1 MTLCCYTKLIYRRI
15 KEIFMRWLNKKRAGG
30 KTTGLIFASEATGYP
45 IIVETE
51 AQARNVKA
59 IAAKLGANIPEPM
72 SVKNY
77 FDTRQGRH
85 IEKILIDESPRI
97 IEDALKRYFGVEI
110 AAATMT
116 LEDIR

>member
-1 MTLCCYTKLIYRRI
+1 MK
-15 KEIFMRWLNKKRAGG
+15 WLNKKRAGG

-51 AQARNVKA
+51 MQARNIKD
-59 IAAKLGANIPEPM
+59 IATKLGVKIPEPM
-72 SVKNY
+72 SVKSY

-110 AAATMT
+110 VAVTMS
-116 LEDIR
+116 LDDIK

>member
-1 MTLCCYTKLIYRRI
+1 MK
-15 KEIFMRWLNKKRAGG
+15 WLNKKRAGG
-30 KTTGLIFASEATGYP
+30 KTTGSIFASEATDYP

-51 AQARNVKA
+51 MQARNIKD
-59 IAAKLGANIPEPM
+59 IATKLGVKIPEPM

-97 IEDALKRYFGVEI
+97 IEDALKKYFGVEI
-110 AAATMT
+110 VAVTMS
-116 LEDIR
+116 LDDIK

>member
-1 MTLCCYTKLIYRRI
+1 MK
-15 KEIFMRWLNKKRAGG
+15 WLNKKRAGG
-30 KTTGLIFASEATGYP
+30 KTTGLIFTSEATGYP

-59 IAAKLGANIPEPM
+59 LATKMEVKIPEPM
-72 SVKNY
+72 SVKSY

-85 IEKILIDESPRI
+85 IEKILIDESPKI

-110 AAATMT
+110 AAVTMS
-116 LEDIR
+116 LDDIK